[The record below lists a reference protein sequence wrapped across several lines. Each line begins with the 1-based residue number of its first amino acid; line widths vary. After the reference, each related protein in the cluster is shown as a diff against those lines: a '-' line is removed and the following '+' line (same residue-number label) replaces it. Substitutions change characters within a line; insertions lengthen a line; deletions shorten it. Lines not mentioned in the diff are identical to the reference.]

1 MPAKGEEEPTR
12 GRSGGRAGSSGYDYQ
27 DLYLAQQLAD
37 LLAGDNE
44 RDPIVRV
51 WWEKKVI
58 GMDGSGSPELVY
70 VDDAIVERRSGT
82 RLFVQLKE
90 TAPGGSWSVKQFIN
104 AGVARQFWQQW
115 QARLPEDR
123 ARTNLLLASGG
134 DVGPVRDLVDA
145 AQQSSSPAE
154 LLGRG
159 SSLRVVADVRL
170 LASELGVD
178 AESGELLGFLQ
189 SIRAELLPDAAGLK
203 RRIDQTLR
211 AFGREA
217 PTVTDRLL
225 RLIADSKHPGGA
237 VPSSYTRVA
246 LIDHLRADAGIDET
260 LVAAGLIAAE
270 ATRGPDFSPYL
281 RALVAELT
289 NLPEL
294 PNRTKNLSLGDIIR
308 ISVTFPVVP
317 EHGPPSAIDLPQAV
331 AINRAW
337 LLVGDGGEGKSTALR
352 FLAHHFAAIWL
363 AGSEAR
369 DADERRGPLCIP
381 VYIALRPDRTSL
393 RDQVRTAME
402 RPGFTPSRDE
412 IDAWLASQPFL
423 LLLDRLEDTDARLVL
438 EDLAELLRLA
448 PNARLVVASRPLQQ
462 HAHSPW
468 PVGRLQPPSDDG
480 IRSFL
485 KTLLGEAKGVE
496 LFDLLAVNRLL
507 GPFRRPLFTRLLAL
521 SSPQLVAQ
529 GTFTPG
535 EMLRDVLEGRFL
547 GSWERPG
554 SQVEVGLMRA
564 ILADIAA
571 GMIDLGTFVMERDAA
586 LDRGV
591 EVARRQGVTADML
604 AVEVLLNRALSHGL
618 LIASGQELQ
627 FWHAS
632 FRDYFA
638 AVWLEC
644 RASHAQVYLRGWLQ
658 RWHECLV
665 LYFGLLRGE
674 RLGREL
680 IRLLVGFRLVM
691 RVVQFSTYP
700 VIASRVIFI
709 LRCLVQAGDAHAEA
723 RRRFIRLLPDSLG
736 YFYIGGVSVPV
747 DYGLGKEQTDS
758 HRYFCDLLGQ
768 FGTPEAFA
776 YLQTVK
782 TTVDIVAPGLL
793 HDPQESV
800 ITRLVEFIAKDDGD
814 GGTRHRRG
822 LVSHLLLR
830 SQSPRCVT
838 GLQRALRDIDSHTR
852 ERVLACMCSAVN
864 MYWGE
869 EGTEPREWLT
879 EQWTPTLV
887 EYALR
892 DDDDGVRS
900 EAVCFLRALGYY
912 EVELGSL
919 PPAAHEAFLA
929 ALSDSSAEVREHAMD
944 GLHVPALAKHMDIA
958 WRMLDDPSVFVVYGA
973 LFHFRIDSK
982 RQARFGRAILKVLRR
997 IAADEGS
1004 QLRIVADQ
1012 IHSILLT
1019 SHPERVRRRCV
1030 ALLMSAAVASDHPGM
1045 RLYAVLGLG
1054 VLNLGW
1060 TAPFLTNVFR
1070 NDPWAQT
1077 RSAALDILR
1086 RLVGAEA
1093 GALVLE
1099 GLKDESSEVR
1109 FTAAAMCQMHDF
1121 GKTFPAKSGP
1131 LLFGLLSDSDHNV
1144 QNYAMWALQRYGY
1157 LAKDRYPSMPNPVYL
1172 GPPVAD
1178 VNGGACATRG
1188 DGDGAAI
1195 PVA

>member
-1 MPAKGEEEPTR
+1 MSATGDEEPTR
-12 GRSGGRAGSSGYDYQ
+12 GRGGGRAGSSGYDYQ
-27 DLYLAQQLAD
+27 DLYIAQQLAD
-37 LLAGDNE
+37 LLAGDIE

-51 WWEKKVI
+51 WWEKKAI
-58 GMDGSGSPELVY
+58 DTQKSGATDLVY
-70 VDDAIVERRSGT
+70 VDDAMVERRSGL
-82 RLFVQLKE
+82 RLFAQLKE
-90 TAPGGSWSVKQFIN
+90 AAPGGSWSVRRFVD

-115 QARLPEDR
+115 HAIPSEDLT
-123 ARTNLLLASGG
+123 RTKLLLASGG

-145 AQQSSSPAE
+145 AQQSDSPAE

-170 LASELGVD
+170 LATELGVD
-178 AESGELLGFLQ
+178 AESEGLLRFFQ
-189 SIRAELLPDAAGLK
+189 SIQAELLPDAAGLK
-203 RRIDQTLR
+203 RRVDQTLR
-211 AFGREA
+211 AFGAEA

-225 RLIADSKHPGGA
+225 RLIADSKHPGGS
-237 VPSSYTRVA
+237 VPSSYTRAA
-246 LIDHLRADAGIDET
+246 LIDHLRADGGIDEKLVVAG
-260 LVAAGLIAAE
+260 LVAAE
-270 ATRGPDFSPYL
+270 AIRGPDFSPYL
-281 RALVAELT
+281 RVLVAELT
-289 NLPEL
+289 DLPEL

-308 ISVTFPVVP
+308 ISVIFPVVP
-317 EHGPPSAIDLPQAV
+317 EHGPPSAIDLPHAV
-331 AINRAW
+331 ATNRVW

-352 FLAHHFAAIWL
+352 FLAHHFAVAWL
-363 AGSEAR
+363 AGWEAKE
-369 DADERRGPLCIP
+369 AHGRRESLCIP
-381 VYIALRPDRTSL
+381 VYVALRPDRTSL
-393 RDQVRTAME
+393 RDQVRAAME
-402 RPGFTPSRDE
+402 RPGFTPSKDE
-412 IDAWLASQPFL
+412 IDAWLACQPFL
-423 LLLDRLEDTDARLVL
+423 FLLDRLEDTDARLVL
-438 EDLAELLRLA
+438 EDIAELLRLA
-448 PNARLVVASRPLQQ
+448 PNARLVVASRPLPQ

-468 PVGRLQPPSDDG
+468 PIGRLQPPSDDG

-485 KTLLGEAKGVE
+485 KTLLGDAKGVE

-586 LDRGV
+586 LLRGV
-591 EVARRQGVTADML
+591 EGARRRGVTADVL

-644 RASHAQVYLRGWLQ
+644 HALSAQVYLRSWLQ

-674 RLGREL
+674 RLRREL

-691 RVVQFSTYP
+691 HVVQSQTFPS
-700 VIASRVIFI
+700 IASRVILI
-709 LRCLVQAGDAHAEA
+709 LRCLVQAGHAHAEA
-723 RRRFIRLLPDSLG
+723 RRRFIRHLPLSLS
-736 YFYIGGVSVPV
+736 YFYISGVSVPV
-747 DYGLGKEQTDS
+747 DYGLGKERTDS

-776 YLQTVK
+776 YLQKVE

-800 ITRLVEFIAKDDGD
+800 IARLVDFIATDDGD

-830 SQSPRCVT
+830 SQSPRCVA
-838 GLQRALRDIDSHTR
+838 GLQRALREIDCHAR
-852 ERVLACMCSAVN
+852 ERVLDCLCSAVHR
-864 MYWGE
+864 YWRK

-892 DDDDGVRS
+892 DEDDGVRT
-900 EAVCFLRALGYY
+900 EAVNVLRALGYY
-912 EVELGSL
+912 EEDRGSL
-919 PPAAHEAFLA
+919 PPPAHAAFLA
-929 ALSDSSAEVREHAMD
+929 ALSDPSAEIRERAMD

-958 WRMLDDPSVFVVYGA
+958 WRMLDDPNIFVVYGA
-973 LFHFRIDSK
+973 LFHFRIGRK

-997 IAADEGS
+997 YAAEEGS

-1030 ALLMSAAVASDHPGM
+1030 ALLMSAAVASDHAGL

-1060 TAPFLTNVFR
+1060 TASFVTHVFR
-1070 NDPWAQT
+1070 NDSWGQT
-1077 RSAALDILR
+1077 RKTALGVLHGIL
-1086 RLVGAEA
+1086 GAEA
-1093 GALVLE
+1093 GDLVLE
-1099 GLKDESSEVR
+1099 GLRDESSEVR
-1109 FTAAAMCQMHDF
+1109 FTAASMCKMYDF
-1121 GKTFPAKSGP
+1121 GEAFPVRSGP
-1131 LLFGLLSDSDHNV
+1131 LLFGLLSDSNHNV
-1144 QNYAMWALQRYGY
+1144 QNYAMWALQKYGY
-1157 LAKDRYPSMPNPVYL
+1157 LTKDWYPSKSNPVYL
-1172 GPPVAD
+1172 GPTPPEP
-1178 VNGGACATRG
+1178 GAP
-1188 DGDGAAI
+1188 DGMCQRE
-1195 PVA
+1195 